1 MIKIQKISLTDLTS
15 GVRQVE
21 ITIADK
27 PTPENATTY
36 LTATLPVKRRGHSLE
51 SIEAAAIDTLIEIL
65 REVAPD
71 QVKQKDER
79 RLLSS
84 FCEERR
90 TRERELNTEI
100 ELENR
105 RKDLVDT
112 QASRAR
118 GASLR
123 DSVIFQRRR
132 MRSQYS

>member
-71 QVKQKDER
+71 QVKQ
-79 RLLSS
+79 
-84 FCEERR
+84 
-90 TRERELNTEI
+90 N
-100 ELENR
+100 ELESR